1 MGKTI
6 FAAAALAAAT
16 LATPASAAI
25 IISTGGNTAQGQT
38 VQFNTQQ
45 TNQTTVTGTTNQ
57 TNTLV
62 DFTRQGAGGNLSSDA
77 AGQAVVVNSGTSNPS
92 YLTGTVW
99 VDLFGNTAASYIE
112 FNLPGIPGTPPPAEA
127 STVLI
132 QALSTDGLSVLQSG
146 TFNLDGN
153 GQNYFNITGTN
164 GDTFG
169 GFRITLNPADTGVS
183 ALQNVRVIT
192 SVAGAVP
199 EPGTWALMLL
209 GFGGVGV
216 SMSRRRS
223 KVLLQD
229 A

>member
-1 MGKTI
+1 MGKTFI
-6 FAAAALAAAT
+6 AAAALAAAT

-45 TNQTTVTGTTNQ
+45 TGTTITGTTNQ
-57 TNTLV
+57 TNTPV
-62 DFTRQGAGGNLSSDA
+62 TFTRVGGGGSLASDA
-77 AGQAVVVNSGTSNPS
+77 AGQAVVINNGSDPSN
-92 YLTGTVW
+92 LTGTVA

-112 FNLPGIPGTPPPAEA
+112 FNLPGIPGTPPPAE
-127 STVLI
+127 STTVLI
-132 QALSTDGLSVLQSG
+132 QALSTDGLTVLAS
-146 TFNLDGN
+146 NELELNGN

-169 GFRITLNPADTGVS
+169 GFRITLAPVDTGVG

-192 SVAGAVP
+192 SVAAAVP

-216 SMSRRRS
+216 SMRRRRS
-223 KVLLQD
+223 KVLMQV